1 MNHTL
6 SALVVN
12 RPGVL
17 AETTMEFK
25 KHALNIKSISCGE
38 TENSAISRM
47 VICVDAEEGEIEAIE
62 TALRSMDFVLQ
73 IDDLARREFVDRELV
88 MIKLLREADKLS
100 QIMQILEV
108 FRANVVG
115 MGETTIT
122 VEMSGDED
130 RVEGLIK
137 LLAPFGIKSM
147 CRTGKIALKRG
158 DE

>member
-1 MNHTL
+1 MKHTL
-6 SALVVN
+6 SALVEN

-17 AETTMEFK
+17 AEMTLEFK
-25 KHALNIKSISCGE
+25 RRALNIRSISCGE
-38 TENSAISRM
+38 TENADISRM
-47 VICVDAEEGEIEAIE
+47 VICVDAEEVEIEAIE
-62 TALRSMDFVLQ
+62 AAMRSMGFVLQ

-88 MIKLLREADKLS
+88 MIKIQREANKLS
-100 QIMQILEV
+100 QIMQIVEV
-108 FRANVVG
+108 FRASVVG
-115 MGETTIT
+115 MGESTIT

>member
-1 MNHTL
+1 MKHTL

-12 RPGVL
+12 RSGVL
-17 AETTMEFK
+17 AEMALEFK
-25 KHALNIKSISCGE
+25 KHALNITSISCGE
-38 TENSAISRM
+38 TENPGVSRM
-47 VICVDAEEGEIEAIE
+47 VICVDAPEDEIEAIE
-62 TALRSMDFVLQ
+62 AAMRSMDFMLQ

-88 MIKLLREADKLS
+88 MIKLLRKPETLS
-100 QIMQILEV
+100 QLMQILEV
-108 FRANVVG
+108 FRASVVG

-122 VEMSGDED
+122 VEMTGDED

-137 LLAPFGIKSM
+137 LVAPFGIKSM